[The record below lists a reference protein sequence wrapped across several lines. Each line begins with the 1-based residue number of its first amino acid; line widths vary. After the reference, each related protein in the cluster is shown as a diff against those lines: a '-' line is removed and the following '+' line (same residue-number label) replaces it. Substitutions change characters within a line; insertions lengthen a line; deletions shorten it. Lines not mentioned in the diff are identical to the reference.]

1 MTAIFY
7 LLGII
12 LFLLLRLIK
21 IDNIHFKSAWIASLV
36 AVIVGIISIGISIIL
51 KKICI

>member
-1 MTAIFY
+1 MTGTFC

-21 IDNIHFKSAWIASLV
+21 IDNIHFKSAWIASLM
-36 AVIVGIISIGISIIL
+36 AVVVTIIAIIISIIL
-51 KKICI
+51 QKIGI